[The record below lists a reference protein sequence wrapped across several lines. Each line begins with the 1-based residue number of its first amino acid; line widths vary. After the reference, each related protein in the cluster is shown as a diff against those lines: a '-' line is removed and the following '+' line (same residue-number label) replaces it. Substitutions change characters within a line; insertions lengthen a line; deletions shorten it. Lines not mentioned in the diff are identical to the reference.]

1 MDSRGRLIA
10 AGLGLVLALAVGAA
24 FATRVFHLPVNCEG
38 PSPNWNN
45 PFAGNKPDM
54 SAKTLLLAYEHP
66 VYGRFWVQESVAEVK
81 QTWIDS
87 QTNNPTGCSE
97 DSVVTLRNGTRASVM
112 VGRLTSIMWLDQGL
126 LIDVVGVS
134 SKEHAVEVANQ
145 V

>member
-1 MDSRGRLIA
+1 
-10 AGLGLVLALAVGAA
+10 
-24 FATRVFHLPVNCEG
+24 
-38 PSPNWNN
+38 
-45 PFAGNKPDM
+45 
-54 SAKTLLLAYEHP
+54 LAYEHP
-66 VYGRFWVQESVAEVK
+66 VYGRFWVQESVAEVT

-97 DSVVTLRNGTRASVM
+97 DSVVTLRNGSRASVM